1 MYRTYPNTGGSVM
14 LPLRADSDWKSEI
27 MICGGG
33 EKSDPDSA
41 CEASCGRIKPFDKK
55 PQWSMTYLPQPRVMV
70 EGVNLLDGSILWL
83 NGAQSG
89 AQGFGIADN
98 PAYDLLIYHP
108 GNDTWD
114 TVATSDIPRL
124 YHSVAL
130 MLKDGRIL
138 ITGSNPNEM
147 PLWPEEINP
156 EETLLLNKY
165 PTELRVE
172 IYTPHYLQEDRVNH
186 RPQNVELSTRQL
198 SPGDVFTVTFSL
210 HEKATAKQVEIALYQ
225 GGFVTHSLHMGQVLY
240 FLDHR
245 WKQEKDGVIKVE
257 TGLPEIKMAPGP
269 YFVYTMVDGI
279 PGVGETVMV
288 GVN

>member
-14 LPLRADSDWKSEI
+14 LPLRADNDWKSEI
-27 MICGGG
+27 MVCGGG
-33 EKSDPDSA
+33 EKADPDSA
-41 CEASCGRIKPFDKK
+41 CEASCGRIRPFDRK
-55 PQWSMTYLPQPRVMV
+55 PQWLLTYMPQPRVMV

-83 NGAQSG
+83 NGAQVG
-89 AQGFGIADN
+89 AQGFGIADK

-147 PLWPEEINP
+147 PLWSEEINL

-165 PTELRVE
+165 PTELRIE
-172 IYTPHYLQEDRVNH
+172 IYTPPYLQGDRAH
-186 RPQNVELSTRQL
+186 RRPQIVELNTRQL
-198 SPGDVFTVTFSL
+198 SPGDAFTLTFSL
-210 HEKATAKQVEIALYQ
+210 PANNTAKHVEIALYQ

-240 FLDHR
+240 FLENS
-245 WKQEKDGVIKVE
+245 WKHEKDGVVKVE
-257 TGLPEIKMAPGP
+257 TGLPKIKMAPGP
-269 YFVYTMVDGI
+269 YFVYVMADGM
-279 PGVGETVMV
+279 PGVGETVTV
-288 GVN
+288 GMN